1 MLSLTAAD
9 KRGVSRPIMT
19 PTLRE
24 LIRERVERL
33 NTIPTVPAII
43 RPLLFYLER
52 PVDQVEVQR
61 IVDLVSCDESISAQ
75 CLRVANSALYFRS
88 REVKSVHGSIVV
100 LGVRQVREILLSC
113 SLLNLLPKDTWVI
126 DPLIFWEHSLGCAL
140 VSRFCARKARY
151 KEPERAYLAGLL
163 HDLGELINMM
173 SFQEEFRAAT
183 QLARSEQIPLHQ
195 AEHSALGF
203 THCDTG
209 KILAEH
215 WRLPEDIIEV
225 VENHHDVQQAKL
237 HPALVALVSLS
248 DRLCQLHELGY
259 GFKECPDWR
268 LEEDP
273 SWVILTRDYPSLAK
287 TEPTQFL
294 SEMEDYVVEARKL
307 VRSILRV

>member
-1 MLSLTAAD
+1 
-9 KRGVSRPIMT
+9 MT

-33 NTIPTVPAII
+33 NAIPTVPAII
-43 RPLLFYLER
+43 RPLLYYLER

-88 REVKSVHGSIVV
+88 REVKSVHGAIVV
-100 LGVRQVREILLSC
+100 LGVRQIREILLSC
-113 SLLNLLPKDTWVI
+113 SLLNLLPKGSWVI
-126 DPLIFWEHSLGCAL
+126 DPLMFWEHSLGCGL
-140 VSRFCARKARY
+140 VSRFCARKANY

-163 HDLGELINMM
+163 HDLGELVNML
-173 SFQEEFRAAT
+173 SFQEEFRAAA

-215 WRLPEDIIEV
+215 WHLPEDIAEV
-225 VENHHDVQQAKL
+225 VEHHHDIQQAKL
-237 HPALVALVSLS
+237 HPALVSLVSLA
-248 DRLCQLHELGY
+248 DQLCHEHELGY
-259 GFKECPDWR
+259 GVKEMSTWK

-273 SWVILTRDYPSLAK
+273 AWAVLTRDYPTLAN
-287 TEPTQFL
+287 TSPAQFL
-294 SEMEDYVVEARKL
+294 LEMEQFVTEARKL
-307 VRSILRV
+307 VLSILRN

>member
-1 MLSLTAAD
+1 
-9 KRGVSRPIMT
+9 MT

-33 NTIPTVPAII
+33 NSIPTVPAII

-88 REVKSVHGSIVV
+88 REVKSVHGAIVV
-100 LGVRQVREILLSC
+100 LGVRQIREILLSC
-113 SLLNLLPKDTWVI
+113 SLLNLLPKQSWVI
-126 DPLIFWEHSLGCAL
+126 DPLVFWEHSLGCGL
-140 VSRFCARKARY
+140 VSRFCARKARF

-163 HDLGELINMM
+163 HDLGELVNMM
-173 SFQEEFRAAT
+173 SFQEEFRAAA
-183 QLARSEQIPLHQ
+183 QLSRSEKIPLHQ
-195 AEHSALGF
+195 AERSALGF

-215 WRLPEDIIEV
+215 WRLPEDIAEV
-225 VENHHDVQQAKL
+225 VEHHHDVQQAKL
-237 HPALVALVSLS
+237 HPVLVALVSLS
-248 DRLCQLHELGY
+248 DQVCQAHELGY
-259 GFKECPDWR
+259 GINESSDWK

-273 SWVILTRDYPSLAK
+273 SWVVLTRDYPTLAN
-287 TEPTQFL
+287 TEPARFL
-294 SEMEDYVVEARKL
+294 LEMEQFVTEARKL
-307 VRSILRV
+307 VRSILRA